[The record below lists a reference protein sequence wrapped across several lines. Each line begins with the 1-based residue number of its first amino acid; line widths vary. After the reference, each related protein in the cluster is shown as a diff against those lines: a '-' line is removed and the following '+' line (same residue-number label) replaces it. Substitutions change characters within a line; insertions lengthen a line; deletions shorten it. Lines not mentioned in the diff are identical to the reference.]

1 MYLTLWEGGANL
13 KLGQIASIKSGLV
26 LTRKKAFIN
35 FEIENIYNLI
45 TLKNIKDNGAFNKEP
60 FETFES
66 NKELEEGYFTEEG
79 EILVRLSYPYTA
91 VHIDKGKAGLLVPS
105 SFAIIKLRTAD
116 YIPEY
121 VTWYL
126 NSDQVKKELIKSQTG
141 TAMSTTNKSIL
152 TSIDIKEMPIEDQK
166 RIGKIQELYFREK
179 ELLDR
184 LIEEKEKYYQAITNK
199 LMQVNREGVVSYG

>member
-1 MYLTLWEGGANL
+1 M
-13 KLGQIASIKSGLV
+13 KLGHIALIKMGLV
-26 LTRKKAFIN
+26 LTRKKATIKYEVKN
-35 FEIENIYNLI
+35 TYNLI

-66 NKELEEGYFTEEG
+66 NEELEEGYFTVEG
-79 EILVRLSYPYTA
+79 DILVRLSHPYTA

-141 TAMSTTNKSIL
+141 TAMLTTNKSIL
-152 TSIDIKEMPIEDQK
+152 ASIEIKEIRIEDQI
-166 RIGKIQELYFREK
+166 RIGKIQELYFREE

-184 LIEEKEKYYQAITNK
+184 LIEGKEKYYQGMTNK
-199 LMQVNREGVVSYG
+199 LMQMNKEGVF

>member
-1 MYLTLWEGGANL
+1 M

-26 LTRKKAFIN
+26 LTRKKATIK
-35 FEIENIYNLI
+35 FEIANIYNLI

-66 NKELEEGYFTEEG
+66 NEELEEGYFTEEG
-79 EILVRLSYPYTA
+79 DILVRLSHPYTA
-91 VHIDKGKAGLLVPS
+91 VHIDKSKAGLLVPS

-126 NSDQVKKELIKSQTG
+126 NSDQVKKELVKSQTG
-141 TAMSTTNKSIL
+141 TAMLTTNKSIL
-152 TSIDIKEMPIEDQK
+152 ASIEIMEITIEDQK
-166 RIGKIQELYFREK
+166 RIGKIQELYFQEK

-199 LMQVNREGVVSYG
+199 LMQIKRKGVVRYG